1 MSAHSYTGLR
11 GYLARQEADFGHLA
25 PSKPTMSKKADAIA
39 RLKAQKIERDRE
51 FEASESKRAT
61 TTTPKATGA
70 AKAAPAKVAAPAPS
84 YADGLSKGF
93 TTCRDIE
100 RARIKA
106 VADVAIERGQAADA
120 LRMLATDAEAPA
132 IIAKLRESNLLADAM
147 LKRFGG
153 AA

>member
-1 MSAHSYTGLR
+1 MTSTNYTGLR
-11 GYLARQEADFGHLA
+11 AYLARQEADFGHLG
-25 PSKPTMSKKADAIA
+25 PSKPAMSKADAIA
-39 RLKAQKIERDRE
+39 RLKAQKIERDRA
-51 FEASESKRAT
+51 FEARESNAA
-61 TTTPKATGA
+61 PKAGNTTKA
-70 AKAAPAKVAAPAPS
+70 AHAKAAAKPANTA
-84 YADGLSKGF
+84 YADGLGKGF
-93 TTCRDIE
+93 VTGRDIE
-100 RARIKA
+100 RSRIKA